1 MSTAFNSDSN
11 DKKQDLKDKD
21 EVSNSADSK
30 PIRRGRHYKQ
40 DNEESISIQELLKKN
55 GRELKKEDEPLST
68 ISKDKNIRARQ
79 AGSSGMQKML
89 ANKSKNPAK
98 TFVENVKEK
107 PVTQRRIVSNEVS
120 AREEEHNSSIEKTK
134 NETSS
139 KTKPDSAKTPI
150 KDKEDNQEKIDV
162 SKVSNLDK
170 ISEKLDTDD
179 KWANI
184 GEYVEDIKEKENE
197 PKDFSLDGID
207 DTEDDLSAY
216 GIREQ
221 GRIHREQL
229 EAEERERKRR
239 EERKISIEK
248 SKRTQSLDENI
259 LKGSDKKVSIN
270 ELNVPLGSFAKN
282 EDSQGKVAER
292 YLKLQAGHDLPNI
305 PFDKRVEVFTPVEY
319 GFKSVFK
326 SFFSY
331 LMYAF
336 VSIFTFAFCW
346 IIPIGILGVFL
357 PVDTDFFKLEN
368 IESIG
373 SIFSLS
379 NFFEI
384 FITLFGIIAFM
395 FAVGA
400 VVTINASL
408 GLQDVNKESIN
419 EKVTLRQVF
428 SGAKWKKGIL
438 STMFIMLF
446 NLVIISAL
454 AISLYLINISIL
466 YKIII
471 AGVIGFIY
479 LLLMPTFML
488 APYYAIEGKSTIT
501 GALSQCFNDVKKAF
515 GSSFISM
522 IIVNFVA
529 NLWVVVPILGLTF
542 AALNSIGI
550 AHIYR
555 QVSHGYAPHV

>member
-11 DKKQDLKDKD
+11 DKKRDIKDKED
-21 EVSNSADSK
+21 ISNNSDSK
-30 PIRRGRHYKQ
+30 SISRGRHYKQ
-40 DNEESISIQELLKKN
+40 DNDNSISIQELLEKN

-68 ISKDKNIRARQ
+68 TSQNKNIRARQ
-79 AGSSGMQKML
+79 AGSSGMQKMM

-98 TFVENVKEK
+98 LSAEKTKEN
-107 PVTQRRIVSNEVS
+107 PATQRRIVSTVTS
-120 AREEEHNSSIEKTK
+120 VKKDEENKPIEKEKSEVITETK
-134 NETSS
+134 HVSN
-139 KTKPDSAKTPI
+139 KTDI
-150 KDKEDNQEKIDV
+150 KNKEDNQEKIDV

-207 DTEDDLSAY
+207 DAEDDLSAY

-229 EAEERERKRR
+229 EAEERERKKR
-239 EERKISIEK
+239 EERKTAIEK

-270 ELNVPLGSFAKN
+270 ELNVPLGSFSKN
-282 EDSQGKVAER
+282 GDSQGKVAER
-292 YLKLQAGHDLPNI
+292 YLKLQEGHELPNI
-305 PFDKRVEVFTPVEY
+305 PFDKRVEVFTPVKY
-319 GFKSVFK
+319 GFKSIFK

-336 VSIFTFAFCW
+336 VSIFTFTFCW
-346 IIPIGILGVFL
+346 IIPVGILGVFL

-368 IESIG
+368 IEDIG

-384 FITLFGIIAFM
+384 FITLFGVIAFM

-408 GLQDVNKESIN
+408 GLQDVNKENIN
-419 EKVTLRQVF
+419 EKITLRQVL
-428 SGAKWKKGIL
+428 SEAKWKRGIL

-446 NLVIISAL
+446 NFIIVFAL
-454 AISLYLINISIL
+454 ALSLYLIDISIL
-466 YKIII
+466 YKLIIVGI
-471 AGVIGFIY
+471 IGFIY
-479 LLLMPTFML
+479 LLLMPTFIL

-501 GALSQCFNDVKKAF
+501 GALSNCFNDVKKAF

-522 IIVNFVA
+522 IIVNLVA
-529 NLWVVVPILGLTF
+529 NLWAVVPILGLTF
-542 AALNSIGI
+542 AAFNSVGI